1 MLNPIPKSP
10 FFLVIIGREGGVY
23 LGLQSFNLSGSAT
36 LAACTMGH
44 PELVSGSV
52 KFVLPGQVREQ
63 RIIILNHSSTS
74 LNTTTRKTLLLHP
87 C

>member
-1 MLNPIPKSP
+1 MILIHSTTPKSP
-10 FFLVIIGREGGVY
+10 LSYDYHRIRI
-23 LGLQSFNLSGSAT
+23 NLSGSAT
-36 LAACTMGH
+36 LAACTIGH

-52 KFVLPGQVREQ
+52 KFVLPGQVKKQ

>member
-10 FFLVIIGREGGVY
+10 FFLVIIGREGVY

-36 LAACTMGH
+36 LAVCTIGH

-52 KFVLPGQVREQ
+52 KFVLPGR
-63 RIIILNHSSTS
+63 
-74 LNTTTRKTLLLHP
+74 
-87 C
+87 